1 MFAETIKRIKT
12 GLLTM
17 NASLIKF
24 AVAVLASVVITG
36 CGGGSSAQNAD
47 SALSEDL
54 PIAVTTNSPVNFS
67 VITDDNLANCI
78 KDNKINHVEIQVL
91 VCSGKDI
98 VRLDGIEQFSNLRVV
113 DLSNNNIQNIQPL
126 TKLPKLFSLDVSN
139 NKLQSLNGLES
150 LSVLNKLNVSSN
162 KLTDADV
169 LQEVKSLKKLYISN
183 NQLQSLAFITHLN
196 SLENLDAED
205 NQRSGLPT
213 LPTGIKTFNI

>member
-1 MFAETIKRIKT
+1 
-12 GLLTM
+12 M

-24 AVAVLASVVITG
+24 AVAVLASVIITG

-78 KDNKINHVEIQVL
+78 KDNKINHVGIQVL

-113 DLSNNNIQNIQPL
+113 YLSNNNIQNIQPL
-126 TKLPKLFSLDVSN
+126 TKLSKLFSLDVSN

-183 NQLQSLAFITHLN
+183 NQLQSLAFITRLN